1 MSAALSLDNKSK
13 YKTIF
18 LSVLGG
24 ALEVYDFIIFVF
36 LSVPIAHVF
45 FPPETPDWIKLIQSL
60 LIFSIG
66 YIARPIG
73 GILIAHFSDKYGRKS
88 MFNYTILFM
97 AIPCLLIGLLPGY
110 HEIGYLSPLLL
121 LLARLVQ
128 GAALGGEVPNAW
140 VFVAEHAAKGRVGY
154 SLGLLQCGLTV
165 GYMLAALTTTIIS
178 HLFTPTEINDW
189 AWRILFILGG
199 VFGFISLWLR
209 KLLKET
215 PVFIALQKNKAIST
229 RLPVSEILSRHK
241 KSTIPAIVL
250 TILLSIPV
258 LNLVVVAPIAMQQI
272 YQFDA
277 STTFRIT
284 FVGIIFMNI
293 GCVIAGYIADKIHPW
308 KAIALY
314 TLLLGI
320 GLTYLYTA
328 IDQGESALSIA
339 YIVAGLCSGIIGAA
353 PNIIVR
359 LFPAQLKVS
368 GISIVYNLTYSLCSS
383 IFPILFISLIH
394 YARWSMI
401 SFIWITV
408 ILGLIFSL
416 YAIRS
421 KAFFLHDADH
431 Q

>member
-1 MSAALSLDNKSK
+1 MSASQSLDYKNN

-18 LSVLGG
+18 LSILGG

-36 LSVPIAHVF
+36 LFVPISHVF
-45 FPPETPDWIKLIQSL
+45 FPPETPDWIKVIQGL
-60 LIFSIG
+60 LIFSVG
-66 YIARPIG
+66 YIARPLG

-97 AIPCLLIGLLPGY
+97 AIPCLIIGVLPGY

-121 LLARLVQ
+121 LIARLIQ

-140 VFVAEHAAKGRVGY
+140 VFVSEHAAKGCIGY

-165 GYMLAALTTTIIS
+165 GYMLAALTTTIIT
-178 HLFTPTEINDW
+178 HLFTQAEINDW

-199 VFGFISLWLR
+199 VFGFIALWLR

-215 PVFIALQKNKAIST
+215 PVFIELQKNKALSEK
-229 RLPVSEILSRHK
+229 LPLKEILSKHK
-241 KSTIPAIVL
+241 KSTIPAIIL
-250 TILLSIPV
+250 TVLLSIPV
-258 LNLVVVAPIAMQQI
+258 LNLVVVAPIAMQKI

-277 STTFRIT
+277 NTTFRIT

-293 GCVIAGYIADKIHPW
+293 GCVIAGYISDKIHPW
-308 KAIALY
+308 KAIILY

-320 GLTYLYTA
+320 GLTYLYSA
-328 IDQGESALSIA
+328 IDQGVSAISTA
-339 YIVAGLCSGIIGAA
+339 YIVAGLCSGIIGTA

-359 LFPAQLKVS
+359 LFPANLKVS
-368 GISIVYNLTYSLCSS
+368 GISIVYNITYSLASS

-401 SFIWITV
+401 SFIWLMV
-408 ILGLIFSL
+408 IIGLIFSV
-416 YAIRS
+416 YAIKS
-421 KAFFLHDADH
+421 KAFYLFDTEK
-431 Q
+431 